1 MYEEIRVLDHGFI
14 RLEDA
19 LASDLQ
25 VVNSARVSFGTRKE
39 FVDDNDEKVLN
50 FLMRERH
57 GTPFEHNVFIFHV
70 KCPLFVAR
78 EWQRHRIA
86 SYNELSGRYKEFKNP
101 DFYIPEWRTQTG
113 KPGAYVF
120 EKWNQPPGKK
130 RMDALFLNHYQ
141 DCYDLYKYAVDNGI
155 AKELARLVLP
165 LSMYT
170 EFYWT
175 VNARSMMNF
184 LNLRNDDKAQ
194 WEIHEYAKVIE
205 EIWTNWMPI
214 TAAAF
219 IKNGRVAP

>member
-39 FVDDNDEKVLN
+39 VMDESDEKVLN
-50 FLMRERH
+50 FLMREQH
-57 GTPFEHNVFIFHV
+57 GTPFEHNAFIFHV

-101 DFYIPEWRTQTG
+101 DFYIPEWRTQVG

-120 EKWNQPPGKK
+120 EEWKQPPGKK

-194 WEIHEYAKVIE
+194 WEIHEYARIIE
-205 EIWTNWMPI
+205 EIWTDWMPV

-219 IKNGRVAP
+219 IKNGRTAP